1 MRAHRTALLCL
12 AAALTMASDGVLAQK
27 MGGRG
32 PSPNIGMSKPPT
44 VPDGP
49 RGGGGYPGG
58 GHRGPG
64 WGGVVPGIIVRAAAR
79 LSARVRTLLMTARQ
93 GRAARS
99 SEPPRHKRRAACERA
114 PARAG

>member
-12 AAALTMASDGVLAQK
+12 AAALTVASDGVFAQK

-32 PSPNIGMSKPPT
+32 PSPSVGVSRPQT

-49 RGGGGYPGG
+49 KGGGNHPGG

-64 WGGVVPGIIVRAAAR
+64 WGGVVPGIIVGLPQSYTTGPYIVDDGPGPR
-79 LSARVRTLLMTARQ
+79 RT
-93 GRAARS
+93 
-99 SEPPRHKRRAACERA
+99 RRAAGERA
-114 PARAG
+114 SARAR

>member
-12 AAALTMASDGVLAQK
+12 AAALTMASDGVFAQK
-27 MGGRG
+27 MSGRG
-32 PSPNIGMSKPPT
+32 PSPNIGMSRPPT

-64 WGGVVPGIIVRAAAR
+64 WGGVVPGIIVG
-79 LSARVRTLLMTARQ
+79 LPQ
-93 GRAARS
+93 GYPDGS
-99 SEPPRHKRRAACERA
+99 IHC
-114 PARAG
+114 